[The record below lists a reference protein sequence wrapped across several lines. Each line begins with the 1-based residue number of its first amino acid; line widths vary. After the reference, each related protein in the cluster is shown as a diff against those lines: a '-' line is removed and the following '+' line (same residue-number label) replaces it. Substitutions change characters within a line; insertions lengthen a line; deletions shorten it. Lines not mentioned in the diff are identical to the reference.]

1 MRKHIGWSSLIVLA
15 GVLVGLGLW
24 PTPHPATPVRAAPAA
39 QTLPATN
46 APGPRLPGPAAVRVP
61 GHGWVQPQPP
71 GAGVRGTLAPPAP
84 PVPAAPATCTTGSWS
99 LKAPYPDPG
108 GVGEEAVAAQ
118 GGMLYSFIGNTANYK
133 YDPTSDTWTSIAGLP
148 AGRSRASAVSD
159 GTYLYIL
166 NGSSGNPTTNTL
178 YRYDPVANSYT
189 TLAPAPLAT
198 AEQAAVYLN
207 GKIYRIAGYN
217 AVSETATV
225 DVYTISTDTWAPP
238 GTVADYPL
246 AVSGLSAIATGGYIY
261 AAGGA
266 TQATVITKTYRYDP
280 LSNTWDDNAIAD
292 LPTGSYEGAGD
303 ILNGRWV
310 LAGGYADDYQLDKN
324 VVALDLSNPSSP
336 WVGLPWMPAWRWF
349 AGGATVGSAFYIVG
363 GYNGG
368 FWLQGTTTVQQY
380 LEAPCATTT
389 PTVTGT
395 APTATRTGTVPPT
408 PTPLACGT
416 GAWQEGS
423 AYPIPVAAAAAAM
436 QGGVIYSF
444 AGYANGVSVA
454 NAYKYDPV
462 VGSWVA
468 IAPLPIALSSLS
480 VVSDGTYL
488 YILNGFDLL
497 GQTQHA
503 LYRYDPVANS
513 YTTLTPAPLATWDQA
528 AVYLG
533 GKIYRV
539 GGCTTPDNNS
549 TTATVDVYT
558 ISTNTWAAPGT
569 IAPYPIAAHGIAM
582 LPYAGDLYGAGGS
595 PHTGSV
601 TTKTY
606 RYDPIGNTWDDAAV
620 TDLPQGRAFSATGL
634 LNGRWLLAGGAL
646 TFLVPDNTAVALDL
660 SNPAGGWAS
669 LPLLPAA
676 RAYLT
681 GSSSGQTFYAIA
693 GFDASIQPTTDTQ
706 QYTEAPCPATLT
718 PTATQ
723 TPTATP
729 TATTTPPATLTLTG
743 TTTPTRLP
751 SATPPGPSTT
761 PPPTPVP
768 PSRTAPPSVTPVLTA
783 TLGPSATPCALSFAD
798 VQAAD
803 YFYTPVR
810 YLACHGVISGYS
822 NGDGTVSFRPYT
834 NTTRAQQVKIVVLGF
849 ALPIVTPP
857 AGGYTFADVPPA
869 HPFWSVIETAA
880 ARTIVSGY
888 RCGGAGEPC
897 DGAQRPYFRPYAAVT
912 RGQLAKI
919 TVVAAG
925 WALHT
930 PPTATFADVAP
941 GTAFY
946 PFVETAA
953 CYGIVSGYS
962 CGSAGEPCPGRYFRP
977 ANPAVRAQ
985 IAKLV
990 DQALGPPAP
999 CAGP

>member
-118 GGMLYSFIGNTANYK
+118 GGMLYSFFSNTANYK

-189 TLAPAPLAT
+189 TLAPAQLAT

-380 LEAPCATTT
+380 LEGPCATTT

-395 APTATRTGTVPPT
+395 APPATRTGTVPPT

-416 GAWQEGS
+416 GAWREGS
-423 AYPIPVAAAAAAM
+423 AYPIPVAAAAAAT

-444 AGYANGVSVA
+444 SGYANEVGVA
-454 NAYKYDPV
+454 NAYKYDPA
-462 VGSWVA
+462 VGSWAA
-468 IAPLPIALSSLS
+468 IAPLPTARILPS

-488 YILNGFDLL
+488 YILNGTDML
-497 GQTQHA
+497 GSTTENT
-503 LYRYDPVANS
+503 LYRYDPLANS
-513 YTTLTPAPLATWDQA
+513 YTTLAPAPTATWAQGA
-528 AVYLG
+528 IYLN
-533 GKIYRV
+533 GKIYRIA
-539 GGCTTPDNNS
+539 GHGYAS
-549 TTATVDVYT
+549 VDVYT
-558 ISTNTWAAPGT
+558 ISTNSWAPTGT
-569 IAPYPIAAHGIAM
+569 VASYPLFVESLATVAYGGYI
-582 LPYAGDLYGAGGS
+582 YGAGGNAS
-595 PHTGSV
+595 GPTA
-601 TTKTY
+601 KTY
-606 RYDPIGNTWDDAAV
+606 RYDPASNTWDDAAV
-620 TDLPQGRAFSATGL
+620 PDLPQTRAYSATGV
-634 LNGRWLLAGGAL
+634 LNGRWILAGGVL
-646 TFLVPDNTAVALDL
+646 SPPSPDNSAVALDL

-669 LPLLPAA
+669 LPL
-676 RAYLT
+676 
-681 GSSSGQTFYAIA
+681 
-693 GFDASIQPTTDTQ
+693 
-706 QYTEAPCPATLT
+706 
-718 PTATQ
+718 
-723 TPTATP
+723 
-729 TATTTPPATLTLTG
+729 
-743 TTTPTRLP
+743 
-751 SATPPGPSTT
+751 
-761 PPPTPVP
+761 
-768 PSRTAPPSVTPVLTA
+768 
-783 TLGPSATPCALSFAD
+783 
-798 VQAAD
+798 
-803 YFYTPVR
+803 
-810 YLACHGVISGYS
+810 
-822 NGDGTVSFRPYT
+822 
-834 NTTRAQQVKIVVLGF
+834 
-849 ALPIVTPP
+849 
-857 AGGYTFADVPPA
+857 
-869 HPFWSVIETAA
+869 
-880 ARTIVSGY
+880 
-888 RCGGAGEPC
+888 
-897 DGAQRPYFRPYAAVT
+897 
-912 RGQLAKI
+912 
-919 TVVAAG
+919 
-925 WALHT
+925 
-930 PPTATFADVAP
+930 
-941 GTAFY
+941 
-946 PFVETAA
+946 
-953 CYGIVSGYS
+953 
-962 CGSAGEPCPGRYFRP
+962 
-977 ANPAVRAQ
+977 
-985 IAKLV
+985 
-990 DQALGPPAP
+990 
-999 CAGP
+999 